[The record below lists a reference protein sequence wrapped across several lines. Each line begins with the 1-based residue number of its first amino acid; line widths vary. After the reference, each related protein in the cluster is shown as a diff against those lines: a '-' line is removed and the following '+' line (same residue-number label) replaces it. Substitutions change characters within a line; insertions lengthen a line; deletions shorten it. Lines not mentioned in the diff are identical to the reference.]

1 MDSVTGR
8 VKDREDAVLN
18 SIITFKDYEIT
29 MLMELVDKEMATLRR
44 GNLQDSQ
51 EKVQLSTLKAKLAE
65 FKKYTL

>member
-8 VKDREDAVLN
+8 VKDREDAMLN

-29 MLMELVDKEMATLRR
+29 MLMQLVGKEMATLRR
-44 GNLQDSQ
+44 GNLQDRQ

>member
-1 MDSVTGR
+1 MESVTGR
-8 VKDREDAVLN
+8 VKDREDAMLN

>member
-1 MDSVTGR
+1 MESVTGR
-8 VKDREDAVLN
+8 VKDREDAMLN

-65 FKKYTL
+65 FKKYTV

>member
-8 VKDREDAVLN
+8 VKDREDAMLN

-51 EKVQLSTLKAKLAE
+51 EKVQLSTLKSKLAE
-65 FKKYTL
+65 FKKYTV